1 MKLQYSGI
9 LNEIQQVLDSSNF
22 SSCEDLI
29 NRITTAET
37 VVLFGAGRV
46 GLAMQGFA
54 KRLRHAGFNSFYLE
68 DCTVPKTGP
77 GDIFIVGSGSG
88 VTPSVVAV
96 AEVAKTNG
104 LDLILFTANPASRL
118 ADMSCCTI
126 VLNAPTKVS
135 QLSEITST
143 QPMTTLFEQSLG
155 IVLDSIVLEIIVQTG
170 QNLEMLKSRH
180 NVIE

>member
-1 MKLQYSGI
+1 MKLQYSEI
-9 LNEIQQVLDSSNF
+9 LNEVRQVLDSSNF
-22 SSCEDLI
+22 ESCEDLVEK
-29 NRITTAET
+29 ITSAKTI
-37 VVLFGAGRV
+37 VLFGAGRV

-68 DCTVPKTGP
+68 DCTVPNTGP

-96 AEVAKTNG
+96 AEVAKIKG
-104 LDLILFTANPASRL
+104 LDLILFTANPTSKL
-118 ADMSCCTI
+118 ADISSCTI
-126 VLNAPTKVS
+126 TLSAPTKVS
-135 QLSEITST
+135 QPTEITSI

-155 IVLDSIVLEIIVQTG
+155 ITLDSIILEIVARTNQTF
-170 QNLEMLKSRH
+170 EMMKSRH